1 MNLSFEFIVNI
12 AVLVAQLYLGLIVIL
27 HNPRSF
33 THRFFLGLVAF
44 MAIQGVVQSFVVS
57 TNIGGN
63 FDIQSRLSISLVPI
77 QLLFLLF
84 FIINFPDNKPKIK
97 TSYLGIF
104 FLLILGLTAISNT
117 NLVFESF
124 TIENGVAKAQPGS
137 LFLIFTAALIL
148 LVLSNIVGIFI
159 KYRKTPRESKKQIII
174 IGIGLAL
181 TFLGLFMTQY
191 ILPNFYSNA
200 NFLSLISL
208 FTLPLLI
215 TTGYAIIGFRVF
227 DVRLVSAEVFT
238 LLTWVLFF
246 VAFFFQPENTGP
258 AYPIII
264 VALLLIMGILLT
276 RNMTIEVKRRDQ
288 LEKLTEELK
297 QTNVEL
303 RKAKIELEKLSQFKT
318 QILSFASHQIKAPLA
333 IIKQFASILAE
344 GLYGPVTDKIK
355 ETLTKMKNSS
365 DELIDLINT
374 LLDLRKVEEGR
385 MEYKFETIKL
395 KDLVQGSFDNLK
407 LQADSKKLEFTFTS
421 GYEGNVNADPQ
432 KLKQVI
438 QNLIEN
444 SIKYTPAG
452 FVRVATKEEGDSVI
466 FSVSD
471 SGLGVS
477 PTLLPN
483 LFGQEFV
490 RDERIKR
497 EIKGT
502 GLGLYIAQ
510 SIVTAHNGKI
520 WAESEGDN
528 KGSQFYVKLKRI

>member
-1 MNLSFEFIVNI
+1 MESLKNLDLLSVGI
-12 AVLVAQLYLGLIVIL
+12 AVA
-27 HNPRSF
+27 
-33 THRFFLGLVAF
+33 
-44 MAIQGVVQSFVVS
+44 
-57 TNIGGN
+57 
-63 FDIQSRLSISLVPI
+63 
-77 QLLFLLF
+77 
-84 FIINFPDNKPKIK
+84 
-97 TSYLGIF
+97 GI
-104 FLLILGLTAISNT
+104 LILGFTIFINNKKSITNKTFFLFSIITVLWGVINYSNYQIDIKPEIAFWFLRATVFLGIWHSFSFMQLAYVFPEEKKKFPSKYLKVLLPIVAAISLIT
-117 NLVFESF
+117 LTPLVFNSIAELSA
-124 TIENGVAKAQPGS
+124 TGRIVKVNNGPAIPIFALSVLVSVAAG
-137 LFLIFTAALIL
+137 LFILI
-148 LVLSNIVGIFI
+148 
-159 KYRKTPRESKKQIII
+159 KKTLKSTGLEKKQFGTILF
-174 IGIGLAL
+174 GAGL
-181 TFLGLFMTQY
+181 TFLLLMTFNFVLPAFFGHPEFIPFGAIFLFPFIAFSFYAIARHKLLNIKVITTEIITF
-191 ILPNFYSNA
+191 ILATVTLLELILA
-200 NFLSLISL
+200 NNLVTRVLRFGIFSLIL
-208 FTLPLLI
+208 
-215 TTGYAIIGFRVF
+215 GF
-227 DVRLVSAEVFT
+227 
-238 LLTWVLFF
+238 
-246 VAFFFQPENTGP
+246 
-258 AYPIII
+258 
-264 VALLLIMGILLT
+264 GILLI
-276 RNMTIEVKRRDQ
+276 RSVMKEVEQREELQ
-288 LEKLTEELK
+288 KLTEQLK
-297 QTNVEL
+297 
-303 RKAKIELEKLSQFKT
+303 KANTQLESLSRFKT

-344 GLYGPVTDKIK
+344 GLYGPVGDKVK
-355 ETLTKMKNSS
+355 ETLNKMKNSS

-407 LQADSKKLEFTFTS
+407 LQADGKKLEFTFTS
-421 GYEGNVNADPQ
+421 GYEGNVSADPQ

-471 SGLGVS
+471 SGLGIS

-483 LFGQEFV
+483 LFSQEFV